1 MRDSVS
7 WKLDSLCAKRD
18 RKNTPKGRV
27 WELLDGRV
35 LACGHYIGQA
45 WRGLNVQTTGKTQK
59 PLLFG
64 KDCQHRLALMPM
76 V

>member
-1 MRDSVS
+1 MGECWHVVIT
-7 WKLDSLCAKRD
+7 LAKR
-18 RKNTPKGRV
+18 G
-27 WELLDGRV
+27 EE
-35 LACGHYIGQA
+35 
-45 WRGLNVQTTGKTQK
+45 LNVQTTGKTQK